1 MRSQAHGSHGDML
14 FLSYKTQSADPSSHP
29 TTQPSSSTSHPSQPD
44 PSHPHTHT
52 DPPLP
57 NTIPLKDLSKVDEMA
72 VDKLLRSQTGIIERK
87 RDPVLCRHGEKA
99 MCEYCMPLE
108 VSCPFLVCG
117 PQLMSSLMIPSFKR
131 RTRSSISHT
140 MPTCAN
146 SSPHDQHQPLLRPR
160 RKYRP
165 SIHYPCPS
173 SRLVRLARML
183 LSLVESALRVN
194 RAL

>member
-1 MRSQAHGSHGDML
+1 ML

-57 NTIPLKDLSKVDEMA
+57 NTIPLKDLSKVEEMA

-108 VSCPFLVCG
+108 VSYHILDYV
-117 PQLMSSLMIPSFKR
+117 PQLTCSLTIPSFKR

-146 SSPHDQHQPLLRPR
+146 SSPPDQRQPLLRLL

-165 SIHYPCPS
+165 SIHYPCLSSHRVRQARTPPS
-173 SRLVRLARML
+173 P
-183 LSLVESALRVN
+183 VESALRVN